1 MHLIN
6 RRVYVIMTYII
17 IYIIIATSF
26 LTAVNIQQEITLMKA
41 FENLWAAAVERLSEH
56 ISKQAMDLWI
66 RPIIPVSYVDFCAVL
81 LVDSSFQRDIIMSK
95 YKDLINSVL
104 SDMVGF
110 EMSINV
116 ITPEER
122 SPSSSQKRPE
132 KPKVEIES
140 LVEPIYPEYTFNTFV
155 VGESNKHAYAACSA
169 VAKNPA
175 KAYNPLFIYGNTGL
189 GKTHLLKAIRNEIAV
204 NFPSYKTIYIT
215 GEEFTNELIENIR
228 NKTMPEFKNKYR
240 SIDVLF
246 VDDIQ
251 FIANK
256 DSTQEEFFHTFNA
269 LYEANKQIVLA
280 SDRPPRD
287 IALLENRL
295 RSRFEMGIITDIY
308 LPEYEL
314 KVAIIKQKATT
325 YGLDLP
331 DDVVDFIAMKIK
343 NNIRQIE
350 GVLKKIMAF
359 QLISNLPP
367 SISVASSAVK
377 DITSENEPTPV
388 VFDKVI
394 KEISREFNVS
404 EEDILSKKRM
414 EAITFARQIAMYVM
428 REVTDLSLPEIGQTF
443 NGRDHSTVHHA
454 IHKIDEKIKTNPA
467 LKSRIDTVIKNV
479 KEL

>member
-1 MHLIN
+1 
-6 RRVYVIMTYII
+6 
-17 IYIIIATSF
+17 
-26 LTAVNIQQEITLMKA
+26 MKA
-41 FENLWAAAVERLSEH
+41 FENLWSAAVDRLSEH

-66 RPIIPVSYVDFCAVL
+66 RPIIPVSYLDYCAVL
-81 LVDSSFQRDIIMSK
+81 LVESSFQRDIIMSK
-95 YKDLINSVL
+95 YKDLISSTL

-122 SPSSSQKRPE
+122 QAMTGGAKIPDT
-132 KPKVEIES
+132 PKVPIES

-155 VGESNKHAYAACSA
+155 VGESNKHAYAACCA

-325 YGLDLP
+325 YGLNLP
-331 DDVVDFIAMKIK
+331 EDVIEYIAIKIK

-367 SISVASSAVK
+367 SIAVANSAIK
-377 DITSENEPTPV
+377 DITNENEPTPV

-394 KEISREFNVS
+394 KEVSREFNVS

-454 IHKIDEKIKTNPA
+454 IHKIDSKVKTNPA
-467 LKSRIDTVIKNV
+467 LKSRIDTIIKNV
-479 KEL
+479 REQ

>member
-1 MHLIN
+1 
-6 RRVYVIMTYII
+6 
-17 IYIIIATSF
+17 
-26 LTAVNIQQEITLMKA
+26 
-41 FENLWAAAVERLSEH
+41 
-56 ISKQAMDLWI
+56 
-66 RPIIPVSYVDFCAVL
+66 
-81 LVDSSFQRDIIMSK
+81 
-95 YKDLINSVL
+95 
-104 SDMVGF
+104 
-110 EMSINV
+110 
-116 ITPEER
+116 
-122 SPSSSQKRPE
+122 
-132 KPKVEIES
+132 
-140 LVEPIYPEYTFNTFV
+140 
-155 VGESNKHAYAACSA
+155 
-169 VAKNPA
+169 
-175 KAYNPLFIYGNTGL
+175 
-189 GKTHLLKAIRNEIAV
+189 
-204 NFPSYKTIYIT
+204 
-215 GEEFTNELIENIR
+215 
-228 NKTMPEFKNKYR
+228 
-240 SIDVLF
+240 
-246 VDDIQ
+246 
-251 FIANK
+251 
-256 DSTQEEFFHTFNA
+256 
-269 LYEANKQIVLA
+269 
-280 SDRPPRD
+280 
-287 IALLENRL
+287 
-295 RSRFEMGIITDIY
+295 MGIITDIY

-367 SISVASSAVK
+367 SIAVASSAVK

-454 IHKIDEKIKTNPA
+454 IHKIDEKVKTNPA
-467 LKSRIDTVIKNV
+467 LKSRIDSVIKNV